1 MGADDNT
8 LRYIESCKAAATDYI
23 ARTTR
28 TGANDVRILDAR
40 AGMHRFPVTLTHRL
54 AVETEVQ
61 EHHGE
66 KEPASGDFSTQDGRR
81 YKQEV
86 LAQTRAELARGESID
101 ALIESVR
108 SERYGALAE
117 RTRLRTHPRRLH
129 HLDTCASCQGKGEG
143 SCNNCHGRGEDSCST
158 CGSDGKVSC
167 SRCGG
172 SGSVT
177 ETTDVMD
184 DNGATTRESR
194 SVDCGNCSGG
204 RADCSHCGG
213 SGKRTCGTCGGS
225 GTVSCNACSGYGCV
239 TKISTTHTYTT
250 PEFAVTFPA
259 GTPKYVRQILDRVGH
274 PALGQY
280 GSVQLRE
287 ATPAHARAEAR
298 FVYDCTLPCCEL
310 TLEIRGRRF
319 RWVLFGTTP
328 QVFDADGALE
338 ALVQADF
345 DALGTVAQG
354 RGRWSPLFHWA
365 ARRAVSAF
373 MASAL
378 NRTIVDATAAG
389 KSDQAIVDEAQRAV
403 SVDYVRTTLERLRS
417 TIKVAAWW
425 SRVKWVAAL
434 NVLAVPMPI
443 LALVCRD
450 RHLSRPFAEPAARY
464 FLGTPASFGFDW
476 RMALWTL
483 LLTVPGAALAIWT
496 SRHWLQRSGGAGA
509 VAWARREKL
518 LLGVRTGALAVVSA
532 AMLTG
537 IVYGRWPLWVDGQ
550 GKVYGTLA
558 LFDAPVIAK
567 PFPKFPVDPVTE
579 LPGKDGGTPVLVL
592 PERRR
597 PLF

>member
-28 TGANDVRILDAR
+28 TGANDVRIVDAR

-66 KEPASGDFSTQDGRR
+66 EDAAPGDFTTEDERR
-81 YKQEV
+81 YKEEV
-86 LAQTRAELARGESID
+86 QTQTVAERARTTSID
-101 ALIESVR
+101 ALIDDVR
-108 SERYGALAE
+108 SAPYGAVTE
-117 RTRLRTHPRRLH
+117 RTRIRSHPRRLF
-129 HLDTCASCQGKGEG
+129 LYGTCGSCSGKGEG
-143 SCNNCHGRGEDSCST
+143 SCGTCHGKGKERCTNCGRDGRVRCPRCDGSGEVSYTVSSTDDDGSTSTETRYESCS
-158 CGSDGKVSC
+158 CSDGYATC
-167 SRCGG
+167 PDCGG
-172 SGSVT
+172 SRRRT
-177 ETTDVMD
+177 CRT
-184 DNGATTRESR
+184 
-194 SVDCGNCSGG
+194 CSGN
-204 RADCSHCGG
+204 
-213 SGKRTCGTCGGS
+213 GTA
-225 GTVSCNACSGYGCV
+225 SCDRCSGDG
-239 TKISTTHTYTT
+239 TITTITATHTYTT
-250 PEFAVTFPA
+250 PAFVATFPA
-259 GTPKYVRQILDRVGH
+259 GTPKYVRQILDRIGH
-274 PALGQY
+274 PALAQY
-280 GSVQLRE
+280 GRVELRE
-287 ATPAHARAEAR
+287 ATPSHARSEVR
-298 FVYDCTLPCCEL
+298 FIYDCTLPCCEL

-403 SVDYVRTTLERLRS
+403 SVDYVRTTLERLRR
-417 TIKVAAWW
+417 TIQVAAWW

-483 LLTVPGAALAIWT
+483 LLTVPGAALAVWT
-496 SRHWLQRSGGAGA
+496 SRRWLQRSGGAGA

-532 AMLTG
+532 AMLIG

-550 GKVYGTLA
+550 GKVYGMLA

-579 LPGKDGGTPVLVL
+579 LPGKDGGAPVLVL

>member
-1 MGADDNT
+1 MAERG
-8 LRYIESCKAAATDYI
+8 
-23 ARTTR
+23 RT
-28 TGANDVRILDAR
+28 A
-40 AGMHRFPVTLTHRL
+40 
-54 AVETEVQ
+54 
-61 EHHGE
+61 
-66 KEPASGDFSTQDGRR
+66 
-81 YKQEV
+81 
-86 LAQTRAELARGESID
+86 SID
-101 ALIESVR
+101 ALIDNVR
-108 SERYGALAE
+108 SAPYGAVTE
-117 RTRLRTHPRRLH
+117 RTRIRSHPRRLF
-129 HLDTCASCQGKGEG
+129 LYGTCGSCSGKGEG
-143 SCNNCHGRGEDSCST
+143 SCGTCHGKGKERCTNCGRDGRVRCPRCDGSGDVSYTVSSTDDDGSTSTETRYESCS
-158 CGSDGKVSC
+158 CSDGSATC
-167 SRCGG
+167 PDCGG
-172 SGSVT
+172 SRRRT
-177 ETTDVMD
+177 CRT
-184 DNGATTRESR
+184 
-194 SVDCGNCSGG
+194 CSGN
-204 RADCSHCGG
+204 
-213 SGKRTCGTCGGS
+213 
-225 GTVSCNACSGYGCV
+225 GTVSCDRCSGDG
-239 TKISTTHTYTT
+239 TITTITATHTTTT
-250 PEFAVTFPA
+250 PAFVATFPS
-259 GTPKYVRQILDRVGH
+259 GTPAYVRQILDRIGH
-274 PALGQY
+274 AALAQHGR
-280 GSVQLRE
+280 VELRE
-287 ATPAHARAEAR
+287 ATPSHARSEVR
-298 FVYDCTLPCCEL
+298 FIYDCTLGCCEL

-345 DALGTVAQG
+345 DALGAVAQG

-389 KSDQAIVDEAQRAV
+389 KSDQAIVEEAQRAM
-403 SVDYVRTTLERLRS
+403 SVDYVRTTLERLRR

-483 LLTVPGAALAIWT
+483 LLTVPGAALAVWT
-496 SRHWLQRSGGAGA
+496 SRRWLQRSAGAGA

-518 LLGVRTGALAVVSA
+518 LMGARTGALAVVSA

-558 LFDAPVIAK
+558 LFDAPVIAV
-567 PFPKFPVDPVTE
+567 PFPKFPVEPVTE
-579 LPGKDGGTPVLVL
+579 LPGKDGGAPVLVV
-592 PERRR
+592 PERQR